1 MSVHWIPI
9 NVMQTLNAPT
19 LKDPI
24 AALVNLDTQEM
35 DITVQVISWENVLN
49 LNLLINCNCYK

>member
-1 MSVHWIPI
+1 MSVRWIPI
-9 NVMQTLNAPT
+9 NVMQRLNAPT

-35 DITVQVISWENVLN
+35 GITVQVISWENVPLF
-49 LNLLINCNCYK
+49 KFDK

>member
-9 NVMQTLNAPT
+9 NVMQRLNAPT

-35 DITVQVISWENVLN
+35 GITVQVISWKNVPYFKFKKY
-49 LNLLINCNCYK
+49 NCYE